1 MINAIQEEG
10 LKILIPKQMLQRLPV
25 APWQV
30 NAGNTSNN
38 LLNKIR
44 QSIYSLHREKEIIN
58 KVYNNIMNS
67 IKL

>member
-1 MINAIQEEG
+1 MINTIQEEG

-25 APWQV
+25 APGQV

-38 LLNKIR
+38 LLNKII
-44 QSIYSLHREKEIIN
+44 QSIYFLHREKEIIN
-58 KVYNNIMNS
+58 KVYNDIMNS